1 LRACISVRAWAWDE
15 DDGKRLVFE
24 VRNLQGS
31 LGGHYDTAHRFSLH
45 GLGLAVG
52 GDYYRT
58 CAREGTD
65 GVVRFSLATDSK
77 AWTLEASELS
87 IGGNIGDPDVGFNFS
102 CREAA
107 PGCGTVELD
116 GAGARG

>member
-52 GDYYRT
+52 GDYGDALVRPLEVST
-58 CAREGTD
+58 RGAVREVGTPRWSLQTLIETD
-65 GVVRFSLATDSK
+65 IQWSAFLSGAVV
-77 AWTLEASELS
+77 
-87 IGGNIGDPDVGFNFS
+87 
-102 CREAA
+102 
-107 PGCGTVELD
+107 
-116 GAGARG
+116 